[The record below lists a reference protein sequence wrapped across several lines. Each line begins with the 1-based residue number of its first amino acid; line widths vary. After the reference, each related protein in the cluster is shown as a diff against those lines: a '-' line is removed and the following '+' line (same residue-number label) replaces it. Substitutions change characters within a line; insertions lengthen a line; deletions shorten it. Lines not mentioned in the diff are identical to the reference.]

1 MIVKLVT
8 HTYFFLHLSSKWG
21 YTACEMLRFTSIVEF
36 SAACSMHSFI
46 WQRSKSRV
54 ISCTEHKQSHW
65 FHTYYMST
73 TEPPIHQPT
82 CFTNPYIPFHTSPL
96 QSFLYSE
103 AKTIPYTVKKTCAK
117 CMSFWQLTL
126 LALSLE
132 VTAFNF
138 AWHHPETLCIRMSL
152 QRNKRNKEVYTNYPR
167 GVNFPGSLIQLFE
180 NFWNLKCVRT
190 QIFSDTLIDILLKS
204 RYMYYQA
211 GYSFNKPSNEIF
223 LTQKVYRSKSTC
235 CYNNTKTYP
244 PVLQFPYFLSLA
256 TVSSIVYRCWNN

>member
-1 MIVKLVT
+1 MK
-8 HTYFFLHLSSKWG
+8 HTRIEGILCGSK
-21 YTACEMLRFTSIVEF
+21 YD
-36 SAACSMHSFI
+36 
-46 WQRSKSRV
+46 
-54 ISCTEHKQSHW
+54 
-65 FHTYYMST
+65 
-73 TEPPIHQPT
+73 
-82 CFTNPYIPFHTSPL
+82 PL
-96 QSFLYSE
+96 E
-103 AKTIPYTVKKTCAK
+103 N
-117 CMSFWQLTL
+117 L

-190 QIFSDTLIDILLKS
+190 QIFSDTLINILLKS